1 MDDPMNTIICVII
14 LIAACVLAQ
23 IGVVWKTKR
32 ACMTIIRDLQDRNA
46 CDPESAAAL
55 PYAQKKGLLHFGVR
69 DYKPQALQH
78 LVLKEIICVADDGRC
93 YLGENAKNVKL

>member
-1 MDDPMNTIICVII
+1 MDDPMNTVICVII

-32 ACMTIIRDLQDRNA
+32 ACLTIIRDLRDRGA
-46 CDPESAAAL
+46 YDPESAAAL
-55 PYAQKKGLLHFGVR
+55 PYAQKKGLLHFGAR

-78 LVLKEIICVADDGRC
+78 LIQKEVICVTDDGRC
-93 YLGENAKNVKL
+93 YLGENAQDVKM

>member
-1 MDDPMNTIICVII
+1 MNTIICVII

-32 ACMTIIRDLQDRNA
+32 ACMTIIEDLQNRKA
-46 CDPESAAAL
+46 RDPESAAAL
-55 PYAQKKGLLHFGVR
+55 PYARKKDFLHFGAR

-78 LVLKEIICVADDGRC
+78 LIQKEIICVTDDGRC
-93 YLGENAKNVKL
+93 YLGADTQNIEL